1 MVLPGVERSSVDVGD
16 ILFGMKEEARRME
29 NLMFSLNAT
38 VPVFLTMVL
47 GFVLHKGRIID
58 DSFASKLN
66 QFVFK
71 IALPVL
77 MFDQLATTDFVSV
90 WDTKFVLFCFSVTLL
105 SIGLAYLLSLLIK
118 NKSARGEFVQ
128 AAYRS
133 SAAILGIAYTQNIYG
148 DAGMTPL
155 MIIASV
161 PLYNAMAVVVLALTA
176 PADHVNGSAGDL
188 ARRDARHALAWR
200 TVKEIITNPI
210 LVGLVAG
217 LLWSLLKIPV
227 PSILGKTLDNVG
239 GLATPLGLIAMGA
252 SIDLKK
258 VSGKLRPSVC
268 AAVMKLVGLCSLFL
282 PLAVAMGFREAKLIA
297 IMVMLGSPTTVSS
310 FVMARNMGHEG
321 TLTSNTVVIA
331 TVVGAFTL
339 TFWLWLLRSFG
350 LV

>member
-1 MVLPGVERSSVDVGD
+1 
-16 ILFGMKEEARRME
+16 ME

-47 GFVLHKGRIID
+47 GFVLHKWRIID
-58 DSFASKLN
+58 NSFAAKLN

-77 MFDQLATTDFVSV
+77 LFDQLATTDFVSV
-90 WDTKFVLFCFSVTLL
+90 WDTKFVLFCFAVTLF

-118 NKSARGEFVQ
+118 NKPARGEFVQ

-176 PADHVNGSAGDL
+176 SVETGTVREDKGVL
-188 ARRDARHALAWR
+188 ARR
-200 TVKEIITNPI
+200 TIKGIVTNPI
-210 LVGLVAG
+210 LLGIVAG
-217 LLWSLLKIPV
+217 LTWSLLRLPA
-227 PSILGKTLDNVG
+227 PAILAKTVDNVG
-239 GLATPLGLIAMGA
+239 SLATPLGLIAMGA
-252 SIDLKK
+252 SIDPKK

-268 AAVMKLVGLCSLFL
+268 AAIVKLVGLCSIFL
-282 PLAVAMGFREAKLIA
+282 PIAVAFGFREAKLIA

-331 TVVGAFTL
+331 TVMGAFTL

>member
-1 MVLPGVERSSVDVGD
+1 
-16 ILFGMKEEARRME
+16 ME

-47 GFVLHKGRIID
+47 GFALHKWRIID
-58 DSFASKLN
+58 DSFAAKLN

-77 MFDQLATTDFVSV
+77 LFDQLATTDFVSV
-90 WDTKFVLFCFSVTLL
+90 WDTKFVLFCFAVTLL

-118 NKSARGEFVQ
+118 NRPARGEFVQ

-176 PADHVNGSAGDL
+176 PVEAGAVREDKGVL
-188 ARRDARHALAWR
+188 ARR
-200 TVKEIITNPI
+200 TIMGIVTNPI
-210 LVGLVAG
+210 LIGIVAG
-217 LLWSLLKIPV
+217 LAWSLLRLPA
-227 PSILGKTLDNVG
+227 PPILAKTVDNVG

-252 SIDLKK
+252 SIDPKK
-258 VSGKLRPSVC
+258 VSGKLRPSIC
-268 AAVMKLVGLCSLFL
+268 AAAVKLVGLCGIFL
-282 PLAVAMGFREAKLIA
+282 PLAVALGFRDAKLIA

-331 TVVGAFTL
+331 TVMGAFTL

>member
-1 MVLPGVERSSVDVGD
+1 
-16 ILFGMKEEARRME
+16 ME

-47 GFVLHKGRIID
+47 GFVLHKWRVID

-90 WDTKFVLFCFSVTLL
+90 WDTKFVLFCFAVTLL
-105 SIGLAYLLSLLIK
+105 SIGLAYVLSLLIK
-118 NKSARGEFVQ
+118 NKPARGEFVQ

-161 PLYNAMAVVVLALTA
+161 PLYNAMAVLALTA
-176 PADHVNGSAGDL
+176 PAEVETQQE
-188 ARRDARHALAWR
+188 ARGALAWR
-200 TVKEIITNPI
+200 TVKEIVTNPI
-210 LVGLVAG
+210 LLGLVAG
-217 LLWSLLKIPV
+217 LAWSLLKIPV
-227 PSILGKTLDNVG
+227 PSVLGKTLDNVG

-252 SIDLKK
+252 SIDPKK
-258 VSGKLRPSVC
+258 VSGKLRPSIC
-268 AAVMKLVGLCSLFL
+268 AAVVKLVGLCSIFL
-282 PLAVAMGFREAKLIA
+282 PIAVALGFREAKLIA

>member
-1 MVLPGVERSSVDVGD
+1 
-16 ILFGMKEEARRME
+16 ME

-47 GFVLHKGRIID
+47 GFVLHKWRVID

-90 WDTKFVLFCFSVTLL
+90 WDTKFVLFCFAVTLL
-105 SIGLAYLLSLLIK
+105 SIGLAYVLSLLIK
-118 NKSARGEFVQ
+118 NKPARGEFVQ

-176 PADHVNGSAGDL
+176 PAEAEAKQG
-188 ARRDARHALAWR
+188 ARGTLAWR
-200 TVKEIITNPI
+200 TVKEIVTNPI
-210 LVGLVAG
+210 LLGLVAG
-217 LLWSLLKIPV
+217 LAWSLLKIPV
-227 PSILGKTLDNVG
+227 PSVLGKTLDNVG

-252 SIDLKK
+252 SIDPKK
-258 VSGKLRPSVC
+258 VSGKLRPSIC
-268 AAVMKLVGLCSLFL
+268 AAVVKLVGLCSIFL
-282 PLAVAMGFREAKLIA
+282 PIAVALGFREAKLIA